1 MRFLFTVKI
10 YCMKK
15 KLYLFAI
22 ASLFATSTIFAQ
34 TPKTFII
41 DAGHGGHEIGS
52 KNNQINESE
61 YSLEIA
67 QKIQQLAKEKNINV
81 ILTRNGNDFL
91 DLQSRVDKINELNP
105 DLVISLHLNSSTSK
119 ELKGAEVYIK
129 KDNTD
134 TQTEKLG
141 NELTGL
147 ISINSI
153 ENRGLKKANFK
164 ILRDAKVPTFLIELG
179 FVSNEKDAETLKS
192 TRHKN
197 LIAEKIVGFFEAYT
211 SI

>member
-1 MRFLFTVKI
+1 
-10 YCMKK
+10 MKK

-67 QKIQQLAKEKNINV
+67 QKIQQLAKKKNINV

-119 ELKGAEVYIK
+119 ELKGAEVK
-129 KDNTD
+129 KII
-134 TQTEKLG
+134 QILKL
-141 NELTGL
+141 
-147 ISINSI
+147 
-153 ENRGLKKANFK
+153 
-164 ILRDAKVPTFLIELG
+164 
-179 FVSNEKDAETLKS
+179 
-192 TRHKN
+192 KN
-197 LIAEKIVGFFEAYT
+197 
-211 SI
+211 